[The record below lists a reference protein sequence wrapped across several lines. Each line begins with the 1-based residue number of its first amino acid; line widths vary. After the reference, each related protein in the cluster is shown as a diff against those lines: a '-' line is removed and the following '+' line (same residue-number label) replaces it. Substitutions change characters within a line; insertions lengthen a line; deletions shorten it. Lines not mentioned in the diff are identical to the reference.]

1 MTRHVTDEAPPELNA
16 NSVEKDVGQ
25 TASAEGKG
33 KDTGSSTSALA
44 RLQSSSNMLSRAVLS
59 GSTISDGSEPSA
71 GASVAAKAG
80 GSRPING
87 QGESAHTAYRSV
99 NGGLEAPGQSPGFRR
114 TQDAPRASEDFEKFM
129 NGHDKDPGFI
139 IGHSKG
145 KGIAEADLDE
155 ARDGSGVLELL
166 SSADALEEVYSMS
179 ENDDSVDPQA
189 ADMLRKALFEAPGSR
204 NVPWDHLLNFEPD
217 FISTPKGD
225 SNEAFNQLGTNDV
238 DEAREMWVDQW
249 RDVLSSYTD
258 EVWGA
263 LEPLVVAARQEVEA
277 AAGASDTVHKDNNLK
292 ASNGALQRL
301 RMILAHVRGSS

>member
-1 MTRHVTDEAPPELNA
+1 MTRHVTDETPPELNA
-16 NSVEKDVGQ
+16 NSVEKDAGQ
-25 TASAEGKG
+25 TANAKGKG

-59 GSTISDGSEPSA
+59 GSSISDAPETSA
-71 GASVAAKAG
+71 GASVAAKVG
-80 GSRPING
+80 GSRPFNS
-87 QGESAHTAYRSV
+87 QGESAHAAYR
-99 NGGLEAPGQSPGFRR
+99 
-114 TQDAPRASEDFEKFM
+114 TEDFEKFM
-129 NGHDKDPGFI
+129 SGHDKDPGVITSHF
-139 IGHSKG
+139 KG

-189 ADMLRKALFEAPGSR
+189 ADMLRKALFEAPRSR

-225 SNEAFNQLGTNDV
+225 SNEAFNQLGTFHV

-277 AAGASDTVHKDNNLK
+277 APGASDTVHKDKK

-301 RMILAHVRGSS
+301 RMILAHVRGSP